1 MSGFYIHKSKGG
13 NMKFFVL
20 AVLLCFS
27 GQAIAQS
34 DIDVVYLKS
43 GQRIECVIQCVS
55 CDSLFISRFSGKNK
69 VCEAFPIEAVSV
81 YLVNNFYTT
90 PAEDMLKATGHF
102 YTGTTIMVAGG
113 IVTALAVSGEN
124 NEIAMVGAG
133 VTLLGTI
140 FLYSGLANTRN
151 AARKMNK
158 LQLQNDRLIYKL

>member
-1 MSGFYIHKSKGG
+1 M
-13 NMKFFVL
+13 NFFVL
-20 AVLLCFS
+20 AVLLCCCS
-27 GQAIAQS
+27 RIMAQS

-55 CDSLFISRFSGKNK
+55 CDSVFISRFSGRDK
-69 VCEAFPIEAVSV
+69 VCEAFPIESVSV

-90 PAEDMLKATGHF
+90 PAEDIIKATGHF

-124 NEIAMVGAG
+124 TEIAMVGAG
-133 VTLLGTI
+133 VSLLGTI
-140 FLYSGLANTRN
+140 FLYSGFSNTKK